1 MMLTSATR
9 SINWPDKGDPAPDG
23 TLISNKC
30 PAYAAICSAPGQS
43 RRAILASTD
52 LREMAAS
59 MINARWST
67 AYSRFG
73 LGSRAS
79 QPPPTGD
86 PREAIRAELDRPG
99 AGQISV
105 GLPSSEQALTT
116 FYAYSAEQGQAR
128 ARADALRGASEA
140 MPSPTAAALMIPV
153 AEAKPSA
160 PMKAVNPIADA
171 FNAESLAR
179 LEAAVAAPVG
189 YVERLVAFWSNHFCV
204 SAAKGQ
210 NLRILA
216 GPFEREAI
224 RPFVLGKFA
233 DMLDAVE
240 RHPAML
246 HFLDNAQSVGPDS
259 AAGRASHRGLNEN
272 LAREILELH
281 TLGVDGGYSQADV
294 TEFARAL
301 TGWTVVGAEG
311 HLGPPGA
318 FVFNANAHEGGTRS
332 LLGRSYD
339 DDGFAQARAI
349 LTDLARS
356 PATGRHIATKFA
368 RAFVADKPP
377 AALVDRLT
385 EVFVKTDGDLG
396 ALSRALVD
404 DEAAWSEP
412 ATKLRDPWEM
422 LVAAI
427 RALGVDARQSQRG
440 LHFLS
445 LLGMP
450 LWTPAG
456 PNGFPVTADAWAS
469 PEGMKAR
476 LQIATALGR
485 LAKDAPPPPDLIARA
500 LPDASEETREAV
512 LHAESRPQAYA
523 LLLMSPEFQRR

>member
-1 MMLTSATR
+1 
-9 SINWPDKGDPAPDG
+9 
-23 TLISNKC
+23 
-30 PAYAAICSAPGQS
+30 
-43 RRAILASTD
+43 
-52 LREMAAS
+52 
-59 MINARWST
+59 MIDARWST

-73 LGSRAS
+73 LGARAS

-86 PREAIRAELDRPG
+86 PREAIKAELDRPG
-99 AGQISV
+99 AGQLSV
-105 GLPSSEQALTT
+105 GLPSSEQALTA
-116 FYAYSAEQGQAR
+116 FYAYSAEQAQLH

-259 AAGRASHRGLNEN
+259 ASGRAGHRGLNEN

-281 TLGVDGGYSQADV
+281 TLGVDGGYTQADV

-301 TGWTVVGAEG
+301 TGWTVIGADG
-311 HLGPPGA
+311 RLGPPGA
-318 FVFNANAHEGGTRS
+318 FVFNANAHEGGARS
-332 LLGRSYD
+332 LLGRSYA
-339 DDGFAQARAI
+339 DDGFAQGRAI
-349 LTDLARS
+349 LTDLARA
-356 PATGRHIATKFA
+356 PATGRHLATKFA

-377 AALVDRLT
+377 APLVERLT
-385 EVFVKTDGDLG
+385 EVFVKSDGDLG
-396 ALSRALVD
+396 AFSRALID

-422 LVAAI
+422 LAAAV
-427 RALGVDARQSQRG
+427 RALGVDAKQSQRA

-445 LLGMP
+445 LLGEP

-476 LQIATALGR
+476 LQIAFVLGR
-485 LAKDAPPPPDLIARA
+485 MAKDAPPPPDLIARA
-500 LPDASEETREAV
+500 LPDASQETRDAI